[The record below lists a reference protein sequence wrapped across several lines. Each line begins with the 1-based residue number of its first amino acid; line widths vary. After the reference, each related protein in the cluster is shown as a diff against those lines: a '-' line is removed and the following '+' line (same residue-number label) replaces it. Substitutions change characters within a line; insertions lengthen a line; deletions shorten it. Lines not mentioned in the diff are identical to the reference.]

1 MSSRGAGS
9 YEFKRL
15 SWMQI
20 DECSA
25 RLARSTSD
33 GSADNNDDDDD
44 DDDSDNDNS
53 NNNDNNDN
61 DNNNNNNPPT
71 HRWSSVL
78 GELNILP
85 FASHMVTA

>member
-1 MSSRGAGS
+1 MRSRGAGS

-33 GSADNNDDDDD
+33 GSADDGKRFHFSGSAERFVKMGSAPNGGGG
-44 DDDSDNDNS
+44 SGGRGGS
-53 NNNDNNDN
+53 
-61 DNNNNNNPPT
+61 PGLARAGGLLFISL
-71 HRWSSVL
+71 HFYV
-78 GELNILP
+78 
-85 FASHMVTA
+85 